1 MRKPLSMLQRVNPH
15 GPHGRG
21 YIRAINAKTVA
32 PLKSNSHVTIA
43 NLFQAVPPTT
53 GSSHMKPLKL
63 GSRTIE
69 YHRSGS
75 ILSLVLFTLLALSAT
90 AHAQTAQ
97 WIRQAGTGGISNGVS
112 SDAAGN
118 SYATGTVNNPALFE
132 GIAIACHAA
141 DVFVAKYDAT
151 GTLLWAKTAGGELL
165 DQGNAIATD
174 PSGNSYVA
182 GAFQTNGIYPTVS
195 FDNITLTGHGDYD
208 WFIAKYDGIGNVV
221 WAKSAGSTAG
231 DIARGIAVDP
241 SGNVYVC
248 GLFSGTMTVDGITVT
263 SEGLFDVFLA
273 KYDSNGTLIWLKRA
287 GGTGSD
293 IAHGIVIDGLGQVA
307 IVGEFQGT
315 ASFDSNSVSAAGL
328 GDAFIAKYDAA
339 GNSLWVR
346 SGGSTT
352 SFATDSAKAIAADAA
367 NDLYITGDY
376 TGVATFDGLSVP
388 NTGTSGS
395 DIFVAKY
402 NSAGTIQWLH
412 HGGGSHADK
421 GYSIGVDRSGNNWV
435 TGFAS
440 SGPGVVFDT
449 LSLPPR
455 GNEYIFLAKYDREGV
470 VQYVKQYAAGTG
482 QNIHI
487 LDNGCLYFSGGAS
500 RASGNEFDNISLIY
514 VDRGA
519 FIGQFCEPVGPTP
532 TPGPSPT
539 ASPEPTA
546 TATPVATP
554 TPSPAPTTTPAP
566 VVTPT
571 ATPATTASPTPE
583 STPTSTP
590 TPSATATPTASQTP
604 SVKAINLST
613 RMRVQTAQSIG
624 IGGFIVTGNAP
635 KHLLIRAI
643 GPSLADF
650 GVADALVDP
659 VLELHG
665 PGSFATIVN
674 NNWRETQ
681 EAEIQATGIPPV
693 SGLES
698 AIVAT
703 LPPGAY
709 TAIVS
714 GNGGASGVALVEIYD
729 LGQEVDSKLAN
740 ISTRAQVST
749 NDNMMIAGF
758 VLGGTNSNDRIIV
771 RGLGPSLAGIGVS
784 DALID
789 PRLELRDSNGELLQA
804 NNDWQDDAAQVSA
817 LNAAGLTPTNSLESA
832 MAVTLPP
839 GTYTALLA
847 GVNNGTG
854 VGLVEIYDLGVMP

>member
-1 MRKPLSMLQRVNPH
+1 MKRRLQEP
-15 GPHGRG
+15 
-21 YIRAINAKTVA
+21 
-32 PLKSNSHVTIA
+32 
-43 NLFQAVPPTT
+43 
-53 GSSHMKPLKL
+53 
-63 GSRTIE
+63 RTIE
-69 YHRSGS
+69 CQSGS
-75 ILSLVLFTLLALSAT
+75 ILSLVLFTLLAFSAT

-97 WIRQAGTGGISNGVS
+97 WIRQAGTSGISNGVS

-118 SYATGTVNNPALFE
+118 CYATGTVGNPALFE
-132 GIAIACHAA
+132 NLVIASHVA

-174 PSGNSYVA
+174 ASGNSYVA
-182 GAFQTNGIYPTVS
+182 GAIQTNGIFPTVS

-208 WFIAKYDGIGNVV
+208 WFIAKYDGSGNVI
-221 WAKSAGSTAG
+221 WAKSAGSAAG
-231 DIARGIAVDP
+231 DIARGVAVDP

-248 GLFSGTMTVDGITVT
+248 GLFSGIMTVDGITVT
-263 SEGLFDVFLA
+263 SDGLFDAFLA
-273 KYDSNGTLIWLKRA
+273 KYDGNGTLIWLKRA

-293 IAHGIVIDGLGQVA
+293 IAHGIVIDALGQVA
-307 IVGEFQGT
+307 IVGEFQGNAT
-315 ASFDSNSVSAAGL
+315 FDSNSVTAAGL

-339 GNSLWVR
+339 GNNLWVR

-352 SFATDSAKAIAADAA
+352 SFATDSAKAIATDAA

-376 TGVATFDGLSVP
+376 TGIATFDGLSVP
-388 NTGTSGS
+388 NTGASGS

-449 LSLPPR
+449 IALPPR

-500 RASGNEFDNISLIY
+500 RGSGNEFDDISLIY

-519 FIGQFCEPVGPTP
+519 FIGQFCEPAGPTP

-546 TATPVATP
+546 TATPVATL
-554 TPSPAPTTTPAP
+554 TPSPAPTATPPPIVTPTPTP
-566 VVTPT
+566 VVIPT

-583 STPTSTP
+583 SNPTSTP
-590 TPSATATPTASQTP
+590 TPSSTATPTASQTP

-613 RMRVQTAQSIG
+613 RMQVQTAQNVG
-624 IGGFIVTGNAP
+624 IGGFIVTGDIP

-643 GPSLADF
+643 GPSLTDV

-659 VLELHG
+659 NPRTAWSRKFCHD
-665 PGSFATIVN
+665 
-674 NNWRETQ
+674 REQ
-681 EAEIQATGIPPV
+681 
-693 SGLES
+693 
-698 AIVAT
+698 
-703 LPPGAY
+703 
-709 TAIVS
+709 
-714 GNGGASGVALVEIYD
+714 
-729 LGQEVDSKLAN
+729 
-740 ISTRAQVST
+740 
-749 NDNMMIAGF
+749 
-758 VLGGTNSNDRIIV
+758 
-771 RGLGPSLAGIGVS
+771 
-784 DALID
+784 
-789 PRLELRDSNGELLQA
+789 
-804 NNDWQDDAAQVSA
+804 
-817 LNAAGLTPTNSLESA
+817 
-832 MAVTLPP
+832 
-839 GTYTALLA
+839 
-847 GVNNGTG
+847 
-854 VGLVEIYDLGVMP
+854 